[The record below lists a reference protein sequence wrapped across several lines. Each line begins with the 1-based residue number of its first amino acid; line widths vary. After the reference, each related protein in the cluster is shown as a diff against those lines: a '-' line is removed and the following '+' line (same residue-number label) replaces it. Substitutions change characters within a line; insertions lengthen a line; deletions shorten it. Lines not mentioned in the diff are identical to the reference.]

1 MLGCGHLGSRM
12 ALIITGNAIGKRRP
26 LFEDFSVPAP
36 PDITNDEGGGGGLT
50 LRDLIAHVVRNEVA
64 RFRERQEARKF
75 LRVLSERQIEAGVER
90 GKIESG
96 GSNLSQPVDEDQAV
110 ATAHQAF
117 EDGLYLVLIDGE
129 EQRELDRQ
137 IYLKPDSRI
146 TFIRL
151 VFLAGA

>member
-36 PDITNDEGGGGGLT
+36 PDITNDEGGGLT
-50 LRDLIAHVVRNEVA
+50 LRELTAHVVRHEVA
-64 RFRERQEARKF
+64 AFRKRQEARKF
-75 LRVLSERQIEAGVER
+75 LRVLSERQIEAGAQR

>member
-50 LRDLIAHVVRNEVA
+50 LRELIAHVVRHEVA
-64 RFRERQEARKF
+64 AFRKRQEARKF
-75 LRVLSERQIEAGVER
+75 LRVLSERQIEAAVER

>member
-1 MLGCGHLGSRM
+1 MPLT
-12 ALIITGNAIGKRRP
+12 ITGNAIGKRRP

-36 PDITNDEGGGGGLT
+36 PDITNADGGPEDLT
-50 LRDLIAHVVRNEVA
+50 LRDLITHIVRQQVA
-64 RFRERQEARKF
+64 DFRKRQEARKF
-75 LRVLSERQIEAGVER
+75 LRVLSEREIEDAAAR

-96 GSNLSQPVDEDQAV
+96 GSDISQSVDEDQAV

-129 EQRELDRQ
+129 EQRDLDRQ
-137 IYLKPDSRI
+137 IYLQPDSRI

>member
-50 LRDLIAHVVRNEVA
+50 LRELIAHVVRHEVA
-64 RFRERQEARKF
+64 AFRKRQEARKF
-75 LRVLSERQIEAGVER
+75 LRVLSEREIDAGAQR

>member
-1 MLGCGHLGSRM
+1 M

-36 PDITNDEGGGGGLT
+36 PDITNDEGGGGLT
-50 LRDLIAHVVRNEVA
+50 LRELITHVVRHEVA
-64 RFRERQEARKF
+64 AFRKRQEARKF
-75 LRVLSERQIEAGVER
+75 LRVLSERQIEAGAQR